1 MYFMIAVHIVAVNAS
16 HKKLMR
22 FLYPPWRG
30 ALSGRTSNYNS
41 SIAIA
46 FGIEMEFVKESMH
59 D

>member
-22 FLYPPWRG
+22 FLYPPRRG

-46 FGIEMEFVKESMH
+46 FGIEMEFVKK
-59 D
+59 